1 MTTEPKTKIQDAQ
14 DCITVATHLLRLME
28 IASEELEMGTV
39 LDGVEIR
46 A

>member
-14 DCITVATHLLRLME
+14 DCITVATHE